1 MTSVRRWLLVLGGT
15 ALLVALPGIVAALPA
30 PAQHVPPTVLLQRI
44 QHSAGVAYSGYAESD
59 GGLALPVTSQFGNI
73 ADLFGGHRQL
83 RAWWRSEFDWRV
95 DSIGFTGETDTHA
108 TDSGS
113 WNWNYEAN
121 TATFTQYTGTPRV
134 RLPTDADLLPPRL
147 AQRLLS
153 EATAAEAVG
162 LGSRRIAGIAAAGV
176 RIRPRD
182 PVSTVDHLDVW
193 AEPRTGL
200 PLSVSVYGK
209 GSGTSALTSKFL
221 DVAVASPARERTE
234 FQVPAGATVQ
244 AVSQPDLATT
254 IDRIGGGMPPA
265 RLAGIARNPQL
276 PALGSVGIYGRAV
289 TEFVAVPLPWRLAYS
304 LRSELDPNDT
314 FSGPGSDKVGQLTL
328 SAGPVNL
335 LLSSFDDP
343 AGPWLLV
350 GTVTQQ
356 TLVRAARELTGQ
368 AGSR

>member
-1 MTSVRRWLLVLGGT
+1 MTSVRRWLLVLAGT
-15 ALLVALPGIVAALPA
+15 ALLVALPGIVAGLPA
-30 PAQHVPPTVLLQRI
+30 PARHVPATVLLQRI
-44 QHSAGVAYSGYAESD
+44 QHSSGVAYSGYAESD

-83 RAWWRSEFDWRV
+83 RVWWRTEFDWRV

-113 WNWNYEAN
+113 WSWNYEAN
-121 TATFTQYTGTPRV
+121 TATFIQYTGTPRV

-153 EATAAEAVG
+153 EATPAEAAG

-176 RIRPRD
+176 RIRPRE

-209 GSGTSALTSKFL
+209 GSGRSALTSKFL
-221 DVAVASPARERTE
+221 DVAVTSPARDRTE
-234 FQVPAGATVQ
+234 FGLPTGAAVQ

-265 RLAGIARNPQL
+265 RLADIARNPQL

-304 LRSELDPNDT
+304 LRSELDPKDT

-335 LLSSFDDP
+335 LLSSFDSS

-356 TLVRAARELTGQ
+356 TLARAAQELTGQ